1 MPFPIAPAGV
11 LSVLCISLLAAPITT
26 GDPVTDLILKFMSE
40 APLFAVFL
48 MILWKM
54 QEASRKDMK
63 EFTDKLIILV
73 ESKSKT
79 DSEIADGLRELRH
92 EIEKLHQRE

>member
-1 MPFPIAPAGV
+1 MS
-11 LSVLCISLLAAPITT
+11 LLCISLLAAPITT

-48 MILWKM
+48 AILWKM
-54 QEASRKDMK
+54 QEAARKDMK

-73 ESKSKT
+73 ESKTKS
-79 DSEIADGLRELRH
+79 DSETADSLRELRR
-92 EIEKLHQRE
+92 EVEKLRGDSGD